1 MSALTKYDELRLKT
15 DKQLIQLAAMELETG
30 TCYAWRA
37 LKFAEDRATAAEHYK
52 AAKNAYDQAY
62 YLICLAGESVQ
73 TEKREAESQVERL
86 RKMIEP
92 LSAIDRTSRPGEQE
106 VAALARALWQ
116 ARGCPEGRPEED
128 WFRAE
133 RALTRQA
140 A

>member
-62 YLICLAGESVQ
+62 YLICLAGDSVQ
-73 TEKREAESQVERL
+73 NEKREAESQVERL

-92 LSAIDRTSRPGEQE
+92 LSAIDRTSRPGEQD
-106 VAALARALWQ
+106 VAALAPS
-116 ARGCPEGRPEED
+116 CGRPE
-128 WFRAE
+128 
-133 RALTRQA
+133 A
-140 A
+140 ARRGGPKRIGSEPSGP